1 MTKQD
6 LKFALTHGGV
16 LKDSQGKWMMHG
28 DKVRY
33 KDRYGDER
41 TGCVSFDIDSCS
53 WYVNDSENGEWLYL
67 GGSWEEVTYI
77 DKV

>member
-1 MTKQD
+1 
-6 LKFALTHGGV
+6 
-16 LKDSQGKWMMHG
+16 MMHG

-33 KDRYGDER
+33 KDRYGNAR

-67 GGSWEEVTYI
+67 GSSWEEVTYI
-77 DKV
+77 EKV